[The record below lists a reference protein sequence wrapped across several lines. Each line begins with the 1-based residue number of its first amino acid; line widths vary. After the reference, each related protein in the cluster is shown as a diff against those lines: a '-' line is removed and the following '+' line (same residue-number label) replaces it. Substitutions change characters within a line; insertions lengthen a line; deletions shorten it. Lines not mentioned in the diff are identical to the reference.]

1 MIQNQDGLAC
11 LLFCLNMGDLPK
23 TNNAIEKREAWK
35 QRILGFSMGLK
46 VWNFDDSM
54 QCEAPQL

>member
-1 MIQNQDGLAC
+1 MYMYIYIYLHIYVYVIQNQDGLAC

-46 VWNFDDSM
+46 V
-54 QCEAPQL
+54 